1 MIYRL
6 SILLFFG
13 LSTLAYVSCKPVK
26 KATELKP
33 ETIGTANGNQ
43 GRALQEPQWEK
54 AHPDVELKFRKGAA
68 LPLSYTIYRIDTQV
82 LGDWLRRI
90 PKMKEP
96 QNWEEAG
103 KLSLP
108 NPEGELLSFD
118 LLNSPV
124 MAPELAAKFPEIM
137 TFRGKARNQAV
148 TTLQCE
154 FTPRGFTAQI
164 LSTKETYLIEPL
176 ENQGMNLYIVF
187 RKTDLVPVKNKQFP
201 EGNSR

>member
-1 MIYRL
+1 LIYRSL
-6 SILLFFG
+6 ILFVFG

-26 KATELKP
+26 KTTELNP
-33 ETIGTANGNQ
+33 GNSGIANTIEEKV
-43 GRALQEPQWEK
+43 LEEPQWEK
-54 AHPDVELKFRKGAA
+54 AHPDVELMFRKGAA
-68 LPLSYTIYRIDTQV
+68 LPLSYTIYRMDTQV

-108 NPEGELLSFD
+108 NPEGELQSFD

-137 TFRGKARNQAV
+137 TFSGKANNQAA
-148 TTLQCE
+148 TSLQCE

-187 RKTDLVPVKNKQFP
+187 RKTDMVPVKNKQFP